1 MKTYLDYFFEISR
14 IPRKPGE
21 EEKIA
26 DYLVEFAKDRK
37 LEYYRDGINN
47 VVIWKEA
54 SLGYEAKGVL
64 ALQSHVDMICEKTID
79 STHDFSNDP
88 LEVYIEGDFIKAR
101 GTTLGAD
108 NGVGVAYMLSIL
120 DSKEIRSPKLECIFT
135 VQEET
140 TMNGARFID
149 ETKLLSNRIISFDN
163 FSENDMWV
171 SSANSK
177 EWELKCNIEYEKT
190 NEDYTAYELDL
201 SGFMGGHSGL
211 DIGDDNRVNPIKLAV
226 ELVKDKD
233 IVINEL
239 KGGSRVN
246 IIPREFNIVFS
257 TKENMED
264 VNLKVNEINKKLKQ
278 GKIILKKV
286 NFIEKCF
293 SKETTKSIISFISEF
308 RNGVL
313 NRDIE
318 ANIILSANMG
328 AVEMFGNELIIKCSL
343 RANDKVLGE
352 MLKQE
357 IENSMKNNNLKIK
370 FFDEMLGYFPKNNS
384 ELVDKCARIY
394 KKTFGKEINKIKVQ
408 ACLECGFFAE
418 KIKNLEYVSIAPNIY
433 NAHSPDE
440 KFSISSADRMWEY
453 IVNIL
458 KED

>member
-1 MKTYLDYFFEISR
+1 MKTYLDYFFEISK
-14 IPRKPGE
+14 IPRKPSEEGE
-21 EEKIA
+21 IA
-26 DYLVEFAKDRK
+26 DYLVEFAIERGLK
-37 LEYYRDGINN
+37 YYRDDINN

-54 SLGYEAKGVL
+54 STGYEDKGVL

-79 STHDFSNDP
+79 STHDFSNNP
-88 LEVYIEGDFIKAR
+88 LEVYIDGDFVKAK

-190 NEDYTAYELDL
+190 NEDYTTYELDL

-211 DIGDDNRVNPIKLAV
+211 DIGDENRVNPIKLAV

-257 TKENMED
+257 TKENIEGISG
-264 VNLKVNEINKKLKQ
+264 KITEINNKLKQ
-278 GKIILKKV
+278 GKVTLKKI
-286 NFIEKCF
+286 NLIEKCF
-293 SKETTKSIISFISEF
+293 SKGTTINIINFISSF
-308 RNGVL
+308 RNGAL
-313 NRDIE
+313 NMDVDK
-318 ANIILSANMG
+318 NIILSANMG
-328 AVEMFGNELIIKCSL
+328 AVEIANDEVVIKCSL
-343 RANDKVLGE
+343 RANDRGLGE
-352 MLKQE
+352 KLKQE
-357 IENSMKNNNLKIK
+357 IENSMRNNNLKIK

-394 KKTFGKEINKIKVQ
+394 KETFGKEINKIKVQ

-418 KIKNLEYVSIAPNIY
+418 KIKDLEYVSIAPNIY